1 MDKEKTYR
9 TWTHSPECGPPY
21 QRTLILSFVSIM
33 LVIILGGI
41 AGCEVTNKDTMLG
54 KLVFCLTVFLAM
66 GVFFFWSK
74 VSKSQTEKYAT
85 ITKAFI
91 NVDNEGLYIVD
102 TTNIDFLRWAGML
115 KFALGMELKPVDI
128 KNNQR
133 LRRIILQ
140 KVCERHLMDYVVEKE
155 MLHALCQRIYDF
167 GQIMDHKN
175 YISVECVVGKTNSKK
190 KQTICIYKDIDGY
203 DSLKACIDS
212 YINSEK
218 WNHRCATCGTVL
230 EQGSRC
236 VMCGK

>member
-1 MDKEKTYR
+1 MDKETTYK
-9 TWTHSPECGPPY
+9 TWTHSPKCAPAY
-21 QRTLILSFVSIM
+21 QRTLLLSFITIM

-41 AGCEVTNKDTMLG
+41 AGCEVTYRNDMLG

-133 LRRIILQ
+133 LRRVILQ
-140 KVCERHLMDYVVEKE
+140 KVRERRLADYVVEKE
-155 MLHALCQRIYDF
+155 MLHSLCQKIYDF
-167 GQIMDHKN
+167 GQIKEHKT
-175 YISVECVVGKTNSKK
+175 YISVECVIGKMNSKK
-190 KQTICIYKDIDGY
+190 KQTICIYKDIDNY
-203 DSLKACIDS
+203 DSLRACIDI

-218 WNHRCATCGTVL
+218 WNHRCPTCGGVL
-230 EQGSRC
+230 EQESKC
-236 VMCGK
+236 VVCGK